1 MSLLV
6 RENLRYRTE
15 DSQLFLG
22 LYMGE
27 GRIQGEWRDNREV
40 RSQNLVVIIWQLM
53 RVNPLHRTIRAVVYG
68 SRFLPA

>member
-6 RENLRYRTE
+6 RENMRYRTE

-40 RSQNLVVIIWQLM
+40 RGRNLVVIIWKLM
-53 RVNPLHRTIRAVVYG
+53 RVNPSHLTIQAVVYG
-68 SRFLPA
+68 SCFWPT